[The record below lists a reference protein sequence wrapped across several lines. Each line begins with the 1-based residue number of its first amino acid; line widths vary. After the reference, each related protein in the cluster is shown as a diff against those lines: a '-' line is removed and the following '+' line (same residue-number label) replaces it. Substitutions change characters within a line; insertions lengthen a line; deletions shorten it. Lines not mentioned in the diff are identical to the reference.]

1 MTRNEAIMVQPIHS
15 RRRFLTIA
23 AAAGVAAA
31 VPRWA
36 WASTKLPISDWRG
49 TALGAPASMRLVHPD
64 RAQAQRAITAC
75 VDEIARLERIFSLY
89 QGNSDLRQLNATG
102 ELAHP
107 AQELVEVVAFALQL
121 AQQSK
126 GYFDPTIQPLYEL
139 YVEHFRDSATHAA
152 GPSEQIL
159 EQALSR
165 VDHGAVTLDN
175 DRIRFQRPGMAITLN
190 GVAQGYITDR
200 IAHLLTEYGFED
212 ILIDVGEIR
221 ANGRRSDGRAW
232 KAAVADPRDTDG
244 TDQHLLALEL
254 GKPSPALATSSG
266 FGSPFYAASET
277 GQLPD
282 FHHLLNPHTG
292 QSAAQYHS
300 VSVMAPNAM
309 LADGLSTALTV
320 LPRTLSQSLLDQW
333 AHTQAWLLAPQGELI
348 ELKTTT

>member
-23 AAAGVAAA
+23 AAAGGAAA

-152 GPSEQIL
+152 GPSEQIM
-159 EQALSR
+159 EQTLSR
-165 VDHGAVTLDN
+165 VDQDAVTLYNELSIVVNDVVNLYN
-175 DRIRFQRPGMAITLN
+175 DRMRLQRPGMAITLN
-190 GVAQGYITDR
+190 GFAQGYITDR

-232 KAAVADPRDTDG
+232 KAAVADPRDT
-244 TDQHLLALEL
+244 
-254 GKPSPALATSSG
+254 
-266 FGSPFYAASET
+266 
-277 GQLPD
+277 
-282 FHHLLNPHTG
+282 
-292 QSAAQYHS
+292 
-300 VSVMAPNAM
+300 
-309 LADGLSTALTV
+309 
-320 LPRTLSQSLLDQW
+320 
-333 AHTQAWLLAPQGELI
+333 
-348 ELKTTT
+348 